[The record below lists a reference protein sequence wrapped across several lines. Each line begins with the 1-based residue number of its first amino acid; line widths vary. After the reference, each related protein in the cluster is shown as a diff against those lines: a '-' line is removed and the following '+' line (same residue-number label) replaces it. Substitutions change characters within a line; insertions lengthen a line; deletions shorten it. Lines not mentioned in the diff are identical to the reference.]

1 MMAIC
6 ARFHPALT
14 RVLRAAIKPGRTSK
28 DNQKKMQSMTDNVV
42 NEGVVMN
49 SAPHSKPASFDGD
62 SAPLVDFITEC
73 LDDSKGEEIV
83 TIDLAGKTAIADAMI
98 IASGRSRRH
107 VGALADRLI
116 KQLKEKG
123 HKGLK
128 IEGQNVG
135 EWVLLDA
142 GDVIVHI
149 FQPEI
154 REFYNLEKMWSAERP
169 DIQPV

>member
-1 MMAIC
+1 M
-6 ARFHPALT
+6 
-14 RVLRAAIKPGRTSK
+14 RT
-28 DNQKKMQSMTDNVV
+28 MTDNVV
-42 NEGVVMN
+42 NKGDIMN
-49 SAPHSKPASFDGD
+49 SAPHTKLAGFEGKSAS
-62 SAPLVDFITEC
+62 LVDFITGS
-73 LDDSKGEEIV
+73 LDDSKAEEIV
-83 TIDLAGKTAIADAMI
+83 TIDLEGKTAIADAMI

-107 VGALADRLI
+107 VGAIADKLV

-123 HKGLK
+123 HKSLK

-154 REFYNLEKMWSAERP
+154 RDFYNLEKMWSAERP
-169 DIQPV
+169 DVAPV

>member
-1 MMAIC
+1 
-6 ARFHPALT
+6 
-14 RVLRAAIKPGRTSK
+14 
-28 DNQKKMQSMTDNVV
+28 MQTMTD
-42 NEGVVMN
+42 GVVSEGNIMN
-49 SAPHSKPASFDGD
+49 SAPSTKLAQPGGKSAS
-62 SAPLVDFITEC
+62 LVEFITTS

-83 TIDLAGKTAIADAMI
+83 TIDLEGKTAIADAMI

-116 KQLKEKG
+116 KLLKERG
-123 HKGLK
+123 HRSLK
-128 IEGQNVG
+128 VEGQNTG

-154 REFYNLEKMWSAERP
+154 RDFYNLEKMWSAERP
-169 DIQPV
+169 DVSPVKSSLISHSD

>member
-1 MMAIC
+1 
-6 ARFHPALT
+6 
-14 RVLRAAIKPGRTSK
+14 
-28 DNQKKMQSMTDNVV
+28 
-42 NEGVVMN
+42 MN
-49 SAPHSKPASFDGD
+49 
-62 SAPLVDFITEC
+62 FITEC

-83 TIDLAGKTAIADAMI
+83 TIDLQGKTAIADAMI

-107 VGALADRLI
+107 VGAIADRLI

-123 HKGLK
+123 YKGLK

-135 EWVLLDA
+135 EWVLVDA

-154 REFYNLEKMWSAERP
+154 RDFYNLEKMWSGERP
-169 DIQPV
+169 EVASN